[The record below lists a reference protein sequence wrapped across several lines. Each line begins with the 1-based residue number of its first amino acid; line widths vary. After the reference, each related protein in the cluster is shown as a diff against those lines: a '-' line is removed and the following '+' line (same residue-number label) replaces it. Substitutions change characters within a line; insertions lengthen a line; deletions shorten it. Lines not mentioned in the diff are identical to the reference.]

1 MQRGVWSDERG
12 VACREGCGLMR
23 GVAVECGTCWS
34 GTMCGHLLRG
44 VVIC

>member
-23 GVAVECGTCWS
+23 GVWHAERVWS
-34 GTMCGHLLRG
+34 DERG
-44 VVIC
+44 VACREGVV